1 MSSLKPHRQTRQLY
15 LAQMTAQKDTQSTKL
30 LGAFWHILT
39 RSALFWA
46 SNHKTHHHH
55 EVNVAMACTCP
66 AAIPIVAEWDTRA
79 LTQRDCQEANVSC
92 VSRGLHTTDCVPLE
106 APPLQ
111 DGHCFDN
118 LVCSCSCRLFLV
130 IINKQWCQCQ
140 QTSDRKRL
148 RRLWIFPI
156 ICNFYTTCWDFAK
169 CQDPSV
175 PHSIRQKHA
184 KTVQVSGS
192 SKLHLYL
199 IPFSDHIKHGP
210 PSARQAGQNCILYIN
225 ILYI

>member
-1 MSSLKPHRQTRQLY
+1 
-15 LAQMTAQKDTQSTKL
+15 
-30 LGAFWHILT
+30 
-39 RSALFWA
+39 
-46 SNHKTHHHH
+46 
-55 EVNVAMACTCP
+55 MACTCP

-156 ICNFYTTCWDFAK
+156 ICKFYTTCWDFAK

-184 KTVQVSGS
+184 KLCKFPVRVSCTYISFHSLITSNMDLPLPIKLDRTV
-192 SKLHLYL
+192 YM
-199 IPFSDHIKHGP
+199 
-210 PSARQAGQNCILYIN
+210 N
-225 ILYI
+225 ILNRW